1 MKRQANT
8 TSSGRYGKA
17 AASGSLQKPASTGP
31 RRRTATPE
39 QSEILR
45 WTGSLGAVSAEA
57 LAHHLQI
64 SLASARARLAV
75 ARRNGWIGSGRPLAG
90 RPALYTVTAAGL
102 RAAAADGMEPGR
114 VSAASAAHLLACAHV
129 AAALERCYPDHRVL
143 GERELRQHECEHAH
157 RCGCAELALDAHGE
171 RRLHRCDLV
180 LWPNADRATMPVAVE
195 VELTI
200 KAPVRLVAICRAWAR
215 CREVA
220 GVLYLAPRNVAR
232 ALQRAV
238 DRAQAQE
245 RIVIVGLDTLPWPRE
260 LEDGL
265 VAPSGNSLV
274 FPGACSRLS
283 RRPSI
288 RQTLS
293 EFPE

>member
-8 TSSGRYGKA
+8 TAAGRCGGTA
-17 AASGSLQKPASTGP
+17 AAESRQKPTSTGL

-45 WTGSLGAVSAEA
+45 WIGSLGAVSAEA
-57 LAHHLQI
+57 LAHHLGI
-64 SLASARARLAV
+64 SLTSARARLAV
-75 ARRNGWIGSGRPLAG
+75 ARRNGWIGRARPLAG

-102 RAAAADGMEPGR
+102 RVAAADGIEPGC

-129 AAALERCYPDHRVL
+129 AAALERCYPDHGIV
-143 GERELRQHECEHAH
+143 GERELRQHEREHAH
-157 RCGCAELALDAHGE
+157 RCARAELGLDARGE
-171 RRLHRCDLV
+171 PQLHRCDLM
-180 LWPNADRATMPVAVE
+180 LWPNAHPAPQPVAVE

-200 KAPVRLVAICRAWAR
+200 KAPARLTAICRAWAR
-215 CREVA
+215 CREIS
-220 GVLYLAPRNVAR
+220 GVLYLAPPSVAR

-245 RIVIVGLDTLPWPRE
+245 RIVIVGLETLPWPRE

-265 VAPSGNSLV
+265 AESFVPSDL
-274 FPGACSRLS
+274 
-283 RRPSI
+283 
-288 RQTLS
+288 
-293 EFPE
+293 